1 MHCRLRCW
9 RSSVSR
15 TSRTQ
20 FSGPRWSIS
29 SIAALAHAGADGE
42 RSGAGCRARMQS
54 LRPSKLG
61 CMIAKQLLD
70 LVGPF
75 VVTVLLYVLTCS
87 LCLQVRC
94 QEEQPSHSYGI
105 GDEGE
110 HLVGWLDASMHRSLT
125 HCVSITRSAEGP
137 PKIKGTSLRR
147 RRQARYVLYV
157 NYSYCKCMKFGIVYC
172 SI

>member
-1 MHCRLRCW
+1 MITATCFYIDHCNSECSSCISFSLQPPTADSTFQQWTSDEVRISAIAFSGSALANLQLCMLCRLHCW

-15 TSRTQ
+15 TNRTQ

-42 RSGAGCRARMQS
+42 RSGAGCRAHMQS

-75 VVTVLLYVLTCS
+75 VVTVLLYVLTC
-87 LCLQVRC
+87 LPL
-94 QEEQPSHSYGI
+94 PP
-105 GDEGE
+105 
-110 HLVGWLDASMHRSLT
+110 
-125 HCVSITRSAEGP
+125 GP
-137 PKIKGTSLRR
+137 LPRR
-147 RRQARYVLYV
+147 TK
-157 NYSYCKCMKFGIVYC
+157 S
-172 SI
+172 